1 LCAKYLAN
9 GDVIWVVGQKDKLS
23 RKMDGVGEYEY
34 LKEISE
40 DTLFNTYK
48 SALLNNTVAEPF
60 TDFN

>member
-1 LCAKYLAN
+1 MCAKYLAN